1 MSDKMQRIPFEKMLT
16 WITRELKEKESIF
29 GVHKDKFY
37 YNETGKS
44 ITLFNEKL
52 SSPIGPAAGPNSQLT
67 QNIVCAY
74 LTGSRFIEL
83 KTVQV
88 IDGEDITVSKPCINA
103 QDEGYNVEWSTE
115 LKVSEAFDEYVKAWF
130 LLHVLMKE
138 LKFAKERDFIFNM
151 SVGYDLKGIKSS
163 KIDTYIKG
171 MQDASSTKIW
181 TECQEILLSHID
193 MFSEFTKEDLEKVS
207 PTICSSITIS
217 TLHGCPANEIES
229 IASYFLKEKKLNTYI
244 KMNPT
249 LLGEKFVQETLTAM
263 GYDYIVLNGHHFTN
277 DLQYSDGVAML
288 KRLKAVA
295 NNLNLEIGV
304 KLTNTLPAKIMNN
317 ELPGEEMYMSGRAL
331 FPLSISLASKLAK
344 EFNGDLQISYS
355 GGADFFNIDKIL
367 STGISPITFATSIL
381 KPGGYERITQMAKKV
396 EKQLNGKISGIN
408 VEILE
413 DIVKETINDK
423 HYRKELRLVNSRKLN
438 SNLQFYD
445 CAVAPCSVGCPINQQ
460 IPQYTAL
467 VGQKKYDEAFKVVAI
482 DNALPAITSTICN
495 HKCQTKCTRIDYDE
509 SVSIRDLKQ
518 IAVLNAQ
525 DKFIE
530 SIEPTEIRNG
540 KKVVIIGAGPAGLSL
555 ALFLRR
561 NGVDVTVRDKKE
573 KALGTVEHVIPEFR
587 ISSEMIKKDLEMVK
601 KHGVK
606 FQFCI
611 DENINVKELKKEY
624 DYVVLAIGAWKPG
637 KISLSDFDNKA
648 INAIS
653 FLEKYKKQEGNIA
666 LGKKVCVIGGGDVA
680 MDAARS
686 AKRVSGVED
695 VSIIYRRT
703 KKYMPADNEEIEL
716 AISEG
721 ILLKELLTPISINDG
736 KLTCEKMILG
746 DRDASLR
753 RSSVGTGET
762 TTLDADTV
770 IIATGEKIDSNLLRQ
785 NEINLDSNEFPIVN
799 EKLETNIENVYIIG
813 DLKKGPSTIVNA
825 IADAKIVTKDILAK
839 EGLSSD
845 FKQKDYCADEK
856 ILYRRKGILGDSK
869 SCEEEADRCLGCK
882 NICELCVDVCPN
894 RANVMINV
902 NSDFISNHQIVHL
915 DGMCNECGN
924 CGVFCPHKGNPY
936 KDKITVFWSKEDF
949 ENSDNKGF
957 FIENLE
963 KGICLVRTE
972 ESDIISY
979 TASQQS
985 EVSKEMASL
994 IQTCIDK
1001 YDYML

>member
-52 SSPIGPAAGPNSQLT
+52 SSPLGPAAGPNSQLA

-88 IDGEDITVSKPCINA
+88 IDGEDIIVSKPCINA

-138 LKFAKERDFIFNM
+138 LKFAKERDFMFNM

-171 MQDASSTKIW
+171 MQDASSAKIW
-181 TECQEILLSHID
+181 TECQETLLSHMD
-193 MFSEFTKEDLEKVS
+193 MFSEFTKEDLEKIS

-229 IASYFLKEKKLNTYI
+229 IASYFLEEKKLNTYI

-249 LLGEKFVQETLTAM
+249 LLGEKFVKETLTAM
-263 GYDYIVLNGHHFTN
+263 GYDYIVLNGHHFIN

-304 KLTNTLPAKIMNN
+304 KLTNTLPAKITNN

-344 EFNGDLQISYS
+344 EFSGDLQISYS

-423 HYRKELRLVNSRKLN
+423 HYRKEIRLVNSRKLN

-445 CAVAPCSVGCPINQQ
+445 CAVAPCSIGCPINQQ

-467 VGQKKYDEAFKVVAI
+467 VGQK
-482 DNALPAITSTICN
+482 NMM
-495 HKCQTKCTRIDYDE
+495 R
-509 SVSIRDLKQ
+509 
-518 IAVLNAQ
+518 
-525 DKFIE
+525 
-530 SIEPTEIRNG
+530 
-540 KKVVIIGAGPAGLSL
+540 
-555 ALFLRR
+555 LF
-561 NGVDVTVRDKKE
+561 
-573 KALGTVEHVIPEFR
+573 
-587 ISSEMIKKDLEMVK
+587 
-601 KHGVK
+601 
-606 FQFCI
+606 Q
-611 DENINVKELKKEY
+611 
-624 DYVVLAIGAWKPG
+624 
-637 KISLSDFDNKA
+637 
-648 INAIS
+648 
-653 FLEKYKKQEGNIA
+653 
-666 LGKKVCVIGGGDVA
+666 
-680 MDAARS
+680 
-686 AKRVSGVED
+686 
-695 VSIIYRRT
+695 
-703 KKYMPADNEEIEL
+703 
-716 AISEG
+716 
-721 ILLKELLTPISINDG
+721 
-736 KLTCEKMILG
+736 
-746 DRDASLR
+746 
-753 RSSVGTGET
+753 
-762 TTLDADTV
+762 
-770 IIATGEKIDSNLLRQ
+770 
-785 NEINLDSNEFPIVN
+785 
-799 EKLETNIENVYIIG
+799 
-813 DLKKGPSTIVNA
+813 
-825 IADAKIVTKDILAK
+825 
-839 EGLSSD
+839 
-845 FKQKDYCADEK
+845 
-856 ILYRRKGILGDSK
+856 
-869 SCEEEADRCLGCK
+869 
-882 NICELCVDVCPN
+882 
-894 RANVMINV
+894 
-902 NSDFISNHQIVHL
+902 
-915 DGMCNECGN
+915 
-924 CGVFCPHKGNPY
+924 
-936 KDKITVFWSKEDF
+936 
-949 ENSDNKGF
+949 
-957 FIENLE
+957 
-963 KGICLVRTE
+963 
-972 ESDIISY
+972 
-979 TASQQS
+979 
-985 EVSKEMASL
+985 
-994 IQTCIDK
+994 
-1001 YDYML
+1001 

>member
-16 WITRELKEKESIF
+16 WVTRELKEKESIF

-52 SSPIGPAAGPNSQLT
+52 SSPLGPAAGPNSQLA

-115 LKVSEAFDEYVKAWF
+115 LRVPEAFDEYVKAWF

-138 LKFAKERDFIFNM
+138 LKFAKERDFMFNM
-151 SVGYDLKGIKSS
+151 SVGYDLKGIKSP

-171 MQDASSTKIW
+171 MQDASATKIW
-181 TECQEILLSHID
+181 TECEEALLSHMD
-193 MFSEFTKEDLEKVS
+193 MFSEFTKEDLEKIS

-229 IASYFLKEKKLNTYI
+229 IASYFLEEKKLNTYI

-249 LLGEKFVQETLTAM
+249 LLGEKFVKETLTAM

-304 KLTNTLPAKIMNN
+304 KLTNTLPAKIINN

-344 EFNGDLQISYS
+344 KFSGDLQISYS

-396 EKQLNGKISGIN
+396 EKHLNGRSSGIN
-408 VEILE
+408 IEILE
-413 DIVKETINDK
+413 DVVKETINDK
-423 HYRKELRLVNSRKLN
+423 HYRKELRLINSRKLN

-467 VGQKKYDEAFKVVAI
+467 VGQKKYDEAFSIIAI

-509 SVSIRDLKQ
+509 SVSIRDLKH

-530 SIEPTEIRNG
+530 SIEPTDIRTG
-540 KKVVIIGAGPAGLSL
+540 KKVVVIGAGPAGLSL

-573 KALGTVEHVIPEFR
+573 NALGVVQHVIPEFR

-601 KHGVK
+601 KQGVK
-606 FQFCI
+606 FQFSI
-611 DENINVKELKKEY
+611 DENINLKELKKEY

-637 KISLSDFDNKA
+637 KISLSDCDNKA
-648 INAIS
+648 LNAIS

-666 LGKKVCVIGGGDVA
+666 LGKKVCVIGGGNVA

-686 AKRVSGVED
+686 AKRVSGVEE

-753 RSSVGTGET
+753 RSSVGTGEI

-770 IIATGEKIDSNLLRQ
+770 IIAAGEKIDSNLLRQ

-799 EKLETNIENVYIIG
+799 EKLETNIANVYVIG

-825 IADAKIVTKDILAK
+825 IADAKTVAKNIIAK

-845 FKQKDYCADEK
+845 FKQKDYCTDEK
-856 ILYRRKGILGDSK
+856 ILYGRKGILGDSK

-902 NSDFISNHQIVHL
+902 NSDFVSTHQIVHL

-924 CGVFCPHKGNPY
+924 CGIFCPHKGNPY

-963 KGICLVRTE
+963 KGICLIRTE

-979 TASQQS
+979 TVGQQS
-985 EVSKEMASL
+985 AISKEMATI

>member
-1 MSDKMQRIPFEKMLT
+1 MGDKMQLIPFEKMLT
-16 WITRELKEKESIF
+16 WITEELKEKESIF
-29 GVHKDKFY
+29 GVHKEKFY

-52 SSPIGPAAGPNSQLT
+52 ASPLGPAAGPNSQLA

-138 LKFAKERDFIFNM
+138 LKFTKERDFMFNM
-151 SVGYDLKGIKSS
+151 SVGYDLKGIKSP
-163 KIDTYIKG
+163 KINAYIEG
-171 MQDASSTKIW
+171 MRDASSTKIW
-181 TECQEILLSHID
+181 RECEEVLLSHMD
-193 MFSEFTKEDLEKVS
+193 MFSEFKKEDLEDIS
-207 PTICSSITIS
+207 PIICSSITIS
-217 TLHGCPANEIES
+217 TLHGCPANEIEG
-229 IASYFLKEKKLNTYI
+229 IASYFLEEKRLHTYI

-249 LLGEKFVQETLTAM
+249 LLGEKFVRETLIAM
-263 GYDYIVLNGHHFTN
+263 GYSYIAINGNHFIN
-277 DLQYSDGVAML
+277 DLQYPDGVTML
-288 KRLKAVA
+288 KRLKTLAKK
-295 NNLNLEIGV
+295 LNLEIGV
-304 KLTNTLPAKIMNN
+304 KLTNTLPTEIINN

-367 STGISPITFATSIL
+367 STGINPITFATSIL

-396 EKQLNGKISGIN
+396 ESQLDGRFSGIN

-413 DIVKETINDK
+413 DLAKQAINDK

-438 SNLQFYD
+438 SKLPIYD
-445 CAVAPCSVGCPINQQ
+445 CAIAPCTVGCPINQQ
-460 IPQYTAL
+460 IPQYVSL
-467 VGQKKYDEAFKVVAI
+467 VGEKKYDEAFSVIAI
-482 DNALPAITSTICN
+482 DNALPAITAIICN
-495 HKCQTKCTRIDYDE
+495 HKCQSKCTRLDYDE
-509 SVSIRDLKQ
+509 SVLIRDLKKN
-518 IAVLNAQ
+518 AVLNAQ
-525 DKFIE
+525 DKFTM
-530 SIEPTEIRNG
+530 SIKPADIRTG
-540 KKVVIIGAGPAGLSL
+540 KKAVIIGAGPAGLSA

-573 KALGTVEHVIPEFR
+573 SAMGVVEHLIPEFR
-587 ISSEMIKKDLEMVK
+587 ISSEMIKKDFEMIK
-601 KHGVK
+601 KQGVK
-606 FQFCI
+606 FEFCI
-611 DENINVKELKKEY
+611 DENLNLNELKKKY
-624 DYVVLAIGAWKPG
+624 DYVVLAIGAWKSG
-637 KISLSDFDNKA
+637 KISLSDCENKS

-653 FLEKYKKQEGNIA
+653 FLEKCKKQKGNIS
-666 LGKKVCVIGGGDVA
+666 LGKNVCVIGGGNVA
-680 MDAARS
+680 MDAARA
-686 AKRVSGVED
+686 AKRVSGVEK

-721 ILLKELLTPISINDG
+721 ILLKELLSPISIKDG

-746 DRDASLR
+746 DSDASFR
-753 RSSVGTGET
+753 RSPIGTGEIT
-762 TTLDADTV
+762 MVDTDTV
-770 IIATGEKIDSNLLRQ
+770 IIATGEKIDSNLLRG
-785 NEINLDSNEFPIVN
+785 NEINLDTNDFPKVN
-799 EKLETNIENVYIIG
+799 EKLETNIANVYVIG
-813 DLKKGPSTIVNA
+813 DLKKGPSTIVKA
-825 IADAKIVTKDILAK
+825 IADAKIVTKDILIK

-845 FKQKDYCADEK
+845 FNLKNCCVDEK
-856 ILYRRKGILGDSK
+856 IFYDRKGILEDPK
-869 SCEEEADRCLGCK
+869 SCEKEAHRCLSCNK
-882 NICELCVDVCPN
+882 ICELCVDVCPN
-894 RANVMINV
+894 RANVMIKV
-902 NSDFISNHQIVHL
+902 NSDFVSTHQIIHL

-924 CGVFCPHKGNPY
+924 CGIFCPHKGYPY

-957 FIENLE
+957 FVENIR
-963 KGICLVRTE
+963 KGICLIRTE
-972 ESDIISY
+972 EGNIISY
-979 TASQQS
+979 TVGQEAAI
-985 EVSKEMASL
+985 SKEMVSI
-994 IQTCIDK
+994 IQTCINK

>member
-138 LKFAKERDFIFNM
+138 LKFANERDFMFNM

-181 TECQEILLSHID
+181 TECQETLLSHID
-193 MFSEFTKEDLEKVS
+193 MFSEFTKEDLEKIS
-207 PTICSSITIS
+207 PNICSSITIS

-229 IASYFLKEKKLNTYI
+229 IASYFLEEKKLNTYI

-249 LLGEKFVQETLTAM
+249 LLGEKFVKETLTAM

-304 KLTNTLPAKIMNN
+304 KLTNTLPAKIINN

-413 DIVKETINDK
+413 GIVKETINDK

-467 VGQKKYDEAFKVVAI
+467 VGQKKYDEAFSIIAI

-530 SIEPTEIRNG
+530 SIESTDIRTG

-561 NGVDVTVRDKKE
+561 NGVDVTVRDRKE
-573 KALGTVEHVIPEFR
+573 SALGVVEHVIPEFR
-587 ISSEMIKKDLEMVK
+587 ISSEMIKKNLEMVK
-601 KHGVK
+601 KQGVK
-606 FQFCI
+606 FQFCV
-611 DENINVKELKKEY
+611 DENINLKELKKEY

-637 KISLSDFDNKA
+637 KISLIDCDNKA

-653 FLEKYKKQEGNIA
+653 FLEKYKKQKGNIA

-686 AKRVSGVED
+686 AKRVSGVEE

-753 RSSVGTGET
+753 RGSVGTGEI

-770 IIATGEKIDSNLLRQ
+770 IIAAGEKIDSNLLRQ

-799 EKLETNIENVYIIG
+799 EKLETNIANVYAIG

-825 IADAKIVTKDILAK
+825 IADAKTVTKDILAK

-845 FKQKDYCADEK
+845 FKQKGYCTDEK
-856 ILYRRKGILGDSK
+856 ILYGRKGILGDSK

-902 NSDFISNHQIVHL
+902 NSDFVSNHQIIHL

-924 CGVFCPHKGNPY
+924 CGIFCPHKGNPY

-985 EVSKEMASL
+985 AVSKEMASL

-1001 YDYML
+1001 YDYIL

>member
-52 SSPIGPAAGPNSQLT
+52 SSPLGPAAGPNSQLT

-138 LKFAKERDFIFNM
+138 LKFAKERDFMFNM

-171 MQDASSTKIW
+171 MQNASSTKIW
-181 TECQEILLSHID
+181 TECQEALLSHIE
-193 MFSEFTKEDLEKVS
+193 MFSEFTKEDLEKIS

-229 IASYFLKEKKLNTYI
+229 IASYFLEEKKLNTYI

-249 LLGEKFVQETLTAM
+249 LLGEKFVKETLTAM

-304 KLTNTLPAKIMNN
+304 KLTNTLPAKIINN

-423 HYRKELRLVNSRKLN
+423 HYRKEQRLVNSRKLN
-438 SNLQFYD
+438 SDLQFYD

-467 VGQKKYDEAFKVVAI
+467 VGQKKYDEAFSIIAI

-530 SIEPTEIRNG
+530 SIEPTDIRTG

-573 KALGTVEHVIPEFR
+573 SALGVVEHVIPEFR

-601 KHGVK
+601 KQGVK

-611 DENINVKELKKEY
+611 DENINLKDLKKEY

-637 KISLSDFDNKA
+637 KISLSDCDNKA

-653 FLEKYKKQEGNIA
+653 FLEKYKKQEGNIT

-686 AKRVSGVED
+686 AKRVSGVEE

-721 ILLKELLTPISINDG
+721 ILLKELLTPISIDDG

-753 RSSVGTGET
+753 RSSVGTGEI
-762 TTLDADTV
+762 TTLDTDTV

-785 NEINLDSNEFPIVN
+785 NEINLDSNEFPVVN
-799 EKLETNIENVYIIG
+799 EKLETNIANVYIIG

-845 FKQKDYCADEK
+845 FKQQGYCTDEK
-856 ILYRRKGILGDSK
+856 ILYGRKGILGDSK

-902 NSDFISNHQIVHL
+902 NSDFVSNHQIIHL

-924 CGVFCPHKGNPY
+924 CGIFCHHKGNPY

-957 FIENLE
+957 FTENLE

-972 ESDIISY
+972 ENAIISY

-985 EVSKEMASL
+985 EVSKKMASL

>member
-181 TECQEILLSHID
+181 TECQETLLSHID
-193 MFSEFTKEDLEKVS
+193 MFSEFTKEDLEKIS

-263 GYDYIVLNGHHFTN
+263 GYDYIFLNGHHFTN

-396 EKQLNGKISGIN
+396 EKQLDGKISGIN

-573 KALGTVEHVIPEFR
+573 KALGIVEHVIPEFR

-686 AKRVSGVED
+686 AKRMSGVED

-845 FKQKDYCADEK
+845 FKQKGYCTDEK
-856 ILYRRKGILGDSK
+856 ILYGRKGILGDSK

-894 RANVMINV
+894 RANVMIDV

-985 EVSKEMASL
+985 EVSKEMASI